1 MEKIMEKLDEIQKLT
16 LLGAKQAL
24 TMDDTS
30 KLTGLSKSHL
40 YKLCMEKKIPHYKSG
55 GKCTYFD
62 KDELNK
68 FMLKRK
74 VKTTDEVEAEA
85 VAYVVTGK
93 QKGGKK

>member
-1 MEKIMEKLDEIQKLT
+1 MEQIMQKLDEIQKLT

-24 TMDDTS
+24 TMDDTA

-62 KDELNK
+62 RDELNN
-68 FMLKRK
+68 FLLKRK
-74 VKTTDEVEAEA
+74 IKTTDEIEAEA
-85 VAYVVTGK
+85 VAYAVTGNHRT
-93 QKGGKK
+93 GKK